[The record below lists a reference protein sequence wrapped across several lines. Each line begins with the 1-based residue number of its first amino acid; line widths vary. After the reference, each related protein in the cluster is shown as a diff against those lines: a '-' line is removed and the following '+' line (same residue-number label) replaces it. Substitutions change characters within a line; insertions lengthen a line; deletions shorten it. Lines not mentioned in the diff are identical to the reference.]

1 MCGKPGGAGL
11 GGGSTA
17 GFAGSRWDLSF
28 AALIVGGGSSTYAV
42 RMVAEML
49 QELPD
54 GYLA

>member
-1 MCGKPGGAGL
+1 LA
-11 GGGSTA
+11 
-17 GFAGSRWDLSF
+17 F

-42 RMVAEML
+42 RMVREML